1 MEPGDAF
8 GSSMPNSSNTPLP
21 GLTGQWG
28 EITPWCRG
36 ASCGV
41 TGTFTAINPSLGP
54 TPRVAL
60 RFYLSDDAVLDD
72 ADLLID
78 DMAVKPLDM
87 NESQVR
93 TLHVVLPLNVDAAG
107 RFVIAFVDA
116 DDVVAE
122 SNEANNIVASP
133 PID

>member
-1 MEPGDAF
+1 
-8 GSSMPNSSNTPLP
+8 MP
-21 GLTGQWG
+21 
-28 EITPWCRG
+28 
-36 ASCGV
+36 
-41 TGTFTAINPSLGP
+41 
-54 TPRVAL
+54 
-60 RFYLSDDAVLDD
+60 
-72 ADLLID
+72 
-78 DMAVKPLDM
+78 VKPLDM

>member
-1 MEPGDAF
+1 
-8 GSSMPNSSNTPLP
+8 
-21 GLTGQWG
+21 
-28 EITPWCRG
+28 
-36 ASCGV
+36 V

-78 DMAVKPLDM
+78 DMPVKPLDM